1 MAYFREKAQKLTF
14 SNKIEISTLL
24 LVFYNHL
31 KKTKMSEQNQSPP
44 PPPPPPSKRGTDG
57 ENEARNRL
65 NNATNKPPI
74 PFSLGDD

>member
-1 MAYFREKAQKLTF
+1 
-14 SNKIEISTLL
+14 
-24 LVFYNHL
+24 
-31 KKTKMSEQNQSPP
+31 MSEQNQSPP

>member
-1 MAYFREKAQKLTF
+1 MAVFGVKTQKLTF
-14 SNKIEISTLL
+14 SNKIEISTPL

-31 KKTKMSEQNQSPP
+31 KKTKMSEQNQS
-44 PPPPPPSKRGTDG
+44 PPPPPSKRGTDG

-65 NNATNKPPI
+65 NNATNKPSI